1 MGVEAGAKNV
11 DVKKRYM
18 RLSLLIHPDKCSH
31 PRAQTAFQAV
41 SKASKELQAG
51 PWHHTPAGSAYS
63 LPSLRQA
70 HSRLVQQNHK
80 RSLPAPLGHRGD
92 QGSCMSICMQSQAV

>member
-1 MGVEAGAKNV
+1 MGAKNV

-51 PWHHTPAGSAYS
+51 PWHHTPASISVQSSHTAPGS
-63 LPSLRQA
+63 
-70 HSRLVQQNHK
+70 QQ
-80 RSLPAPLGHRGD
+80 PEA
-92 QGSCMSICMQSQAV
+92 A

>member
-1 MGVEAGAKNV
+1 MGAKNV

-51 PWHHTPAGSAYS
+51 PWHHTRTANAHS
-63 LPSLRQA
+63 LLTLRQA
-70 HSRLVQQNHK
+70 HSSLKQLEK
-80 RSLPAPLGHRGD
+80 RCSLPAPHTGWGD
-92 QGSCMSICMQSQAV
+92 QGSCISICMQSQAV